1 MSDPAIAKAAAALD
15 AELAELLAL
24 RSDALADDLRT
35 RYQLVSWDR
44 EQVIGRAQQ
53 RTQALARRKV
63 APRRGDA
70 VIVYERPSQPLE
82 SLDVVWVWLER
93 GRQVRLCWGPDTSE
107 AYLDLVRGLAGQL
120 PVGALTIDT
129 APLDE
134 MPASAVGVR
143 DAGPRIALI
152 DRDADR
158 ELASYV
164 LARTC
169 LRRSGF
175 GPRSVRRA
183 LLVGPVDL
191 LRRHLGRLW
200 VGAQL
205 GPADDPASFAGPVT
219 AEQCN
224 AYLRA
229 CEAWASHEDVEV
241 WSEGG
246 RLQRT
251 DDHARVYVAP
261 AAFGVTGQIP
271 ALPLVGPMLVVASVD
286 AEQAEAVLAHNAAL
300 GGDAIAIGGPPRD
313 DVVRHVRGALLIE
326 RLPPGLPEPRPV

>member
-1 MSDPAIAKAAAALD
+1 MSAPAIAKAASRLD
-15 AELAELLAL
+15 AELAEQLAL

-53 RTQALARRKV
+53 RTRALARRKV
-63 APRRGDA
+63 GSRPGEA

-82 SLDVVWVWLER
+82 SLDMVWLWLKR
-93 GRQVRLCWGPDTSE
+93 GRQVRLSYGADACAP
-107 AYLDLVRGLAGQL
+107 YLDLMRGLAGQL
-120 PVGALTIDT
+120 PVGALTVDT
-129 APLDE
+129 APVE
-134 MPASAVGVR
+134 AMPKAAVGVR
-143 DAGPRIALI
+143 EAGPRIALI

-158 ELASYV
+158 ELAAYV

-219 AEQCN
+219 AEQCK

-229 CEAWASHEDVEV
+229 CEAWTSHGDVDV

-246 RLQRT
+246 HLERT

-271 ALPLVGPMLVVASVD
+271 ALPLVGPMLVVASVEPD
-286 AEQAEAVLAHNAAL
+286 QAEQVLAHNAAL
-300 GGDAIAIGGPPRD
+300 GGDAIAIGGPPRN
-313 DVVRHVRGALLIE
+313 DVVRHVRGALLVE

>member
-1 MSDPAIAKAAAALD
+1 MSDPQIAKAATGLD
-15 AELAELLAL
+15 AELAEQLAL
-24 RSDALADDLRT
+24 HSDALVDDLRT

-53 RTQALARRKV
+53 RTRALARRKV
-63 APRRGDA
+63 SLRAGEA
-70 VIVYERPSQPLE
+70 VVVYERPSQPLE
-82 SLDVVWVWLER
+82 SLDMVWLWLKR
-93 GRQVRLCWGPDTSE
+93 GRQVRLTYGEDACEP
-107 AYLDLVRGLAGQL
+107 YLDLVRGLAGRL

-129 APLDE
+129 RAADDIPED
-134 MPASAVGVR
+134 AVGVAE
-143 DAGPRIALI
+143 AGPRVALI

-158 ELASYV
+158 ELAAYV

-183 LLVGPVDL
+183 YLVGTVDL

-205 GPADDPASFAGPVT
+205 GPSNDPGSFAGPVT
-219 AEQCN
+219 PAHCN

-229 CEAWASHEDVEV
+229 CEAWAAHEDVQV

-246 RLQRT
+246 QLHRT

-261 AAFGVTGQIP
+261 AAFSVAGEVP
-271 ALPLVGPMLVVASVD
+271 SLPLVGPMLVVASVEPEH
-286 AEQAEAVLAHNAAL
+286 AEQALAHNAAL

-313 DVVRHVRGALLIE
+313 DVVRHVRGALLVE